1 MVIGR
6 KSVTMYKALIVEAR
20 DATGIVAVRLSGTY
34 YADEET
40 AKTKYGA
47 RFIKLVEDSI
57 TIDVGEEL

>member
-1 MVIGR
+1 
-6 KSVTMYKALIVEAR
+6 MYKALIVEAR